1 MREILFRG
9 KRVDNGEWVEG
20 ELLHKTDGKP
30 YIFTEDDFAGNE
42 VLPETVGQWTG
53 LYDKNKARI
62 WEGDIVRIHNYTE
75 KWKRGEPSYDW
86 RRFEVR
92 WNRHVWVFHNENI
105 STPLA
110 DYDTRTLEPWDV
122 ELIGNIHDTPSL
134 LNDKT

>member
-1 MREILFRG
+1 MRQYLFRG

-62 WEGDIVRIHNYTE
+62 WEGDYVKCVRMADSNVFD
-75 KWKRGEPSYDW
+75 GVW
-86 RRFEVR
+86 RRNDEGACVPVPQVIAKDDEGVDWQWPSDMRRHSDYWEV
-92 WNRHVWVFHNENI
+92 
-105 STPLA
+105 
-110 DYDTRTLEPWDV
+110 
-122 ELIGNIHDTPSL
+122 IGNIHDTPSL